1 MNKSYYELQLTT
13 LQNELVGIVD
23 NELIEQLN
31 QKIYWHQQII
41 EAFDHLEIWLNAEQ
55 QLANSQSY
63 SISTPSGMRSITRAN
78 LAEVLS
84 QIYFWETR
92 VSEIKD
98 EISGNSRYNY
108 SLAEF

>member
-1 MNKSYYELQLTT
+1 MDKNFYTEQLIT
-13 LQNELVGIVD
+13 LQNGLVDIVD
-23 NELIEQLN
+23 NELIEEIN
-31 QKIYWHQQII
+31 QKIYWRKQII
-41 EAFDHLEIWLNAEQ
+41 EAFNHLEIWLNAEQ

-84 QIYFWETR
+84 QISFWETR
-92 VSEIKD
+92 ITDIKN
-98 EISGNSRYNY
+98 EMSGSSRYDY